1 MNNDKSKQQN
11 AAKPQNGKQS
21 QKPAA
26 AQAKPAVPAAPTPPV
41 KVPPMF
47 RKMDWLTLVLAFAG
61 IWAVYLWTLA
71 PELTLED
78 SGELCTG
85 SFYAGIPHPPGYP
98 FWAIYSWFWT
108 AILPF
113 GNVAWRVEVGESFA
127 AAMGC
132 GLLGM
137 MVSRGSSMLIEGIE
151 ELKSINKQ
159 WETAICIVSG
169 TVSGLLLGL
178 GEFMWCESDVINRIS
193 LFGVPWLLA
202 IILLL
207 MRWGYA
213 PQQRRYLYLAML
225 FFGWLATIHQSLL
238 LGAPGVEILLAL
250 MLPRLG
256 RDLFATNSILYLIVL
271 FLMSTGNIPA
281 LNNMTGIEKVI
292 FHIVGVSS
300 IAAATWLIIKTQKLG
315 TEWKTVVIM
324 GLMWVAGVMVYLYEP
339 VSCMTDPPM
348 QWGYPRTVEGFF
360 HALSRGQYGTS
371 GGTNIFQNPSLFLFQ
386 IFYLADGLSES
397 FTWAF
402 LFVGLIP
409 FVFLMKMHKRERNW
423 LLGLSAIYFWISVIM
438 VVMLDVHPD
447 RSTAELNKVFFT
459 ASHAVFAMM
468 IGYGVTILAAYV
480 ATHYEKIRN
489 WCFAGAGVAIVL
501 ALYNLSNAVG
511 KLYFGPAGQLQVP
524 LPFKDWGGWG
534 FLAFGPDGQFAISD
548 IPHLVMQAFS
558 KDQFGLPVFANLIL
572 LSLPIIFL
580 LSLLVYRTRGP
591 VAILLALF
599 CVTPLCTGLSHWYKC
614 EQRNHWFG
622 YWFGHD
628 MFTPPFMDNGK
639 LSYDNTRRAELLKDP
654 AQARLIYPEM
664 TRDAI
669 LFGGTDPGR
678 FCPTYIIFCESF
690 IPHYCQPKQD
700 QKFDRRDV
708 YIITQNALADGTY
721 LDYLRA
727 QYFRSHEQDPP
738 FFSELS
744 KYIFS
749 LAVHSWRTAVGD
761 AFDRDK
767 NSTPEQSQREGDY
780 DDAVASSWPYSW
792 VNNTLYTL
800 LDRPFTAWGKHV
812 ETYRRAAGVYPPKE
826 IYIPSPED
834 SQNCFNDYYADVQ
847 RRMQTGQL
855 QPGEDVTVDPNS
867 GKMQV
872 TGQVA
877 VMMINGLLCKVIF
890 DNNPSNEFFVE
901 ESFPLPWMY
910 PYESPFGV
918 IMKINRNPL
927 SELTQD
933 DFDRDHK
940 FWSDYSERLCG
951 NWINYDTSIQ
961 EITNFVQRTYIQN
974 NYAGFIGD
982 RKFVRDEDA
991 QKAFSKLRSSQA
1003 GMYAWRCNPSCPP
1016 EYREKTPELERAL
1029 ERETDFAFKE
1039 SFAFC
1044 PYSPEAVFRYVQFL
1058 MQFNRVDDALMVAE
1072 TCHKLDPYND
1082 SVSDLIRQL
1091 QGFKQQAGQRDQM
1104 QNQLQTMESLAQ
1116 TQPTNYQN
1124 IFSLAGYYLQMQ
1136 QTNRAVE
1143 LLNQMVSRPD
1153 VPPQALQSV
1162 AQFFAQTGQFAQL
1175 EPVLKKL
1182 AAVQPDVPESWYDL
1196 SRLEILLG
1204 KPSDSMAD
1212 LRKAIELSDQRLKTN
1227 PGALDMRNAARNE
1240 ATFNPIRNTPEF
1252 QKLVPP

>member
-1 MNNDKSKQQN
+1 MNKDKSKQQN
-11 AAKPQNGKQS
+11 AAKPQNGKPS
-21 QKPAA
+21 PKPAA
-26 AQAKPAVPAAPTPPV
+26 APVKPAPPAAPTPPV

-151 ELKSINKQ
+151 ELKAINKQ

-178 GEFMWCESDVINRIS
+178 GEFMWGESDVINRIS

-238 LGAPGVEILLAL
+238 LCAPGVEILLAL

-256 RDLFATNSILYLIVL
+256 RDLFFTNSIIFLVVL
-271 FLMSTGNIPA
+271 CLMGTGNIPA
-281 LNNMTGIEKVI
+281 LNNMTGIEKTLFYI
-292 FHIVGVSS
+292 IGIGS

-315 TEWKTVVIM
+315 TEWKTVIFM
-324 GLMWVAGVMVYLYEP
+324 GLMWVAGVLVYLYEP

-386 IFYLADGLSES
+386 LFYLADGLSES

-423 LLGLSAIYFWISVIM
+423 LLGLSAIYFFISVIL
-438 VVMLDVHPD
+438 VILLDVHPD

-524 LPFKDWGGWG
+524 LPFRDWGGWG

-548 IPHLVMQAFS
+548 IPHLIIQAFA

-628 MFTPPFMDNGK
+628 MFTPPFMDNGQ

-727 QYFRSHEQDPP
+727 QYFRSHEKDPY

-744 KYIFS
+744 KYIFG
-749 LAVHSWRTAVGD
+749 LGVHSWRTAMGD
-761 AFDRDK
+761 AFDKDK
-767 NSTPEQSQREGDY
+767 NSTPDQAQRENDY
-780 DDAVASSWPYSW
+780 DNAVASAWPYSW
-792 VNNTLYTL
+792 VNNTLYEL

-855 QPGEDVTVDPNS
+855 QPGEDVSVDPNS

-974 NYAGFIGD
+974 NYTGFIGN
-982 RKFVRDEDA
+982 RRFVRDEDA

-1003 GMYAWRCNPSCPP
+1003 GMYAWRCGPSCPP
-1016 EYREKTPELERAL
+1016 EFREKTPELERAL

-1058 MQFNRVDDALMVAE
+1058 MQFNRVDDAIMVAE

-1091 QGFKQQAGQRDQM
+1091 QGFKQQAGQRDQI
-1104 QNQLQTMESLAQ
+1104 QTQVQTMEALAQ

-1124 IFSLAGYYLQMQ
+1124 IFSLAGYYLQTQ

-1143 LLNQMVSRPD
+1143 LLTQTVSSPD
-1153 VPPQALQSV
+1153 VPPQVLQSV
-1162 AQFFAQTGQFAQL
+1162 AQFFAQSGQFTQL

-1182 AAVQPDVPESWYDL
+1182 AASQPDVPESWYDL
-1196 SRLEILLG
+1196 SRLELLLG
-1204 KPSDSMAD
+1204 KPGDALAD
-1212 LRKAIELSDQRLKTN
+1212 LQKAIGLSDQRLKTN
-1227 PGALDMRNAARNE
+1227 PGALDLRNAARNE
-1240 ATFNPIRNTPEF
+1240 AAFNPIRNTPEF